1 MEKSATL
8 PDPVVV
14 ARLRE
19 KLYAKIRAAKR
30 KRVESGEGQKA
41 VGSAEEQSFEVA
53 KKRSLRVC
61 WPVVIRSCS
70 KPVAEGNRRLF
81 TSLQRC
87 WGALQCFW
95 FHSTPFEIITER

>member
-30 KRVESGEGQKA
+30 KRVESGE
-41 VGSAEEQSFEVA
+41 EEGGVE
-53 KKRSLRVC
+53 K
-61 WPVVIRSCS
+61 
-70 KPVAEGNRRLF
+70 
-81 TSLQRC
+81 
-87 WGALQCFW
+87 
-95 FHSTPFEIITER
+95 